1 MSHTYDVGTKA
12 WQPDTTEG
20 WVASE
25 VEQKIVDGENVTLV
39 FALENGEVCWR
50 IRVTQRPNLHHKL
63 TMYTIF
69 RAKRSR
75 RHLPRSTTAM
85 LPFLR
90 S

>member
-39 FALENGEVCWR
+39 FALENGEVRWWTR
-50 IRVTQRPNLHHKL
+50 GTQRQTAYHGL
-63 TMYTIF
+63 TKYTIS

-75 RHLPRSTTAM
+75 RLLLRSTTAM
-85 LPFLR
+85 PHFLR